1 MSDQNRN
8 NTSKNNERDNQF
20 SFTTGA
26 AVGLVGVAFGGALYY
41 MSRQIMQ
48 ENPQPAEETPPAST
62 TQTNSLPS
70 KTQTNATSSTSSQK
84 NFIR

>member
-1 MSDQNRN
+1 MSDQKRN

-41 MSRQIMQ
+41 MSRQMTQ
-48 ENPQPAEETPPAST
+48 GNPQPEEETPPATT

-70 KTQTNATSSTSSQK
+70 RTRTNATAWTSSQK
-84 NFIR
+84 NFNR